1 MALAVYVGVVQ
12 FLFGTTWTLYVIYLP
27 QLAQNAG
34 IGREWVPWILVAD
47 QLAFAAMDVV
57 TGFWV
62 DRVRAGLG
70 RFGGWIVAGSALSA
84 FAFLTLPYAGASA
97 SVLLAAIALWAITS
111 SALRSPPWALLSRY
125 AATPSIPWLSTIVL
139 TGTAVASAIAPY
151 LGVALRGVDPR
162 VPFIVSTLTLLATVV
177 GLMLAERRFP
187 PNAPSEAPTARPSG
201 STAGSAALFMA
212 LLLLALGF
220 QVHFSLSSA
229 QRYVQ
234 FAPREQLPYL
244 MPVFWIGF
252 NLLLFPAARVVKRL
266 GVADAMALAAALGA
280 LAMLLTVFAPG
291 LAVLVVA
298 EFLAGGCW
306 GAASVAAYSAAVALG
321 RTGREGRFL
330 GTLFAALA
338 VAVAARIALAGS
350 GLAQSHA
357 FSVLQPWLP
366 QTLWLCGALLLLAGR
381 FR

>member
-62 DRVRAGLG
+62 DRVRAGYG
-70 RFGGWIVAGSALSA
+70 RFGGWIVAGAVLSA

-97 SVLLAAIALWAITS
+97 NVLLVAIAIWALTS
-111 SALRSPPWALLSRY
+111 SALRSPPWALLSRH
-125 AATPSIPWLSTIVL
+125 AATPSMPWLSTLVL
-139 TGTAVASAIAPY
+139 TGTAVASALAPY

-177 GLMLAERRFP
+177 GLMLAERRLPAHP
-187 PNAPSEAPTARPSG
+187 PAEAKPLPPVASP
-201 STAGSAALFMA
+201 ALFAA

-220 QVHFSLSSA
+220 QVHFGLSSA
-229 QRYVQ
+229 QRYAQ
-234 FAPREQLPYL
+234 FAPREQLAYL

-252 NLLLFPAARVVKRL
+252 NLLMFPAARVVKRL

-280 LAMLLTVFAPG
+280 LAMLLTLFAPG
-291 LAVLVVA
+291 LAVLVA
-298 EFLAGGCW
+298 AQFLAGGCW

-330 GTLFAALA
+330 GTLFAVLA

-350 GLAQSHA
+350 GMAQSHL
-357 FSVLQPWLP
+357 FSALQPWLP
-366 QTLWLCGALLLLAGR
+366 QTLWLCGALVLLAGR